1 MKFLSTKN
9 LILSCA
15 LLSLSLPSHAVVL
28 KQKWQAGQKLVYAL
42 DLDGTANVQL
52 PPDAPGA
59 ALLAGVPLE
68 VPMRGK
74 GLAQFETLK
83 VDEVGTGTL
92 AVTVPRLTLD
102 TQAMGQKFQLTLKD
116 GKSQLTLNGQ
126 LINLGALP
134 QGDGKAKSA
143 VKIAA
148 NGQFKGVE
156 AIPNPNKPAPVVDT
170 QTPVA
175 PEKAI
180 DQGALMT
187 ATILRAFPAL
197 WPSRD
202 VKVGDTW
209 QSNVDYPALAR
220 PAQNG
225 EAPKPLG
232 VFDLKLEGED
242 VVNGKTLQR
251 VTIKGDIELDGKT
264 LETAFPSAP
273 ATTPADPKAK
283 ARTQPKLDRATETVE
298 GTLWLD
304 AEQGQVAKAELIL
317 GGQAQA
323 FTPKPGGE
331 AGSKSWFDFTGSL
344 NLALQPN

>member
-1 MKFLSTKN
+1 M
-9 LILSCA
+9 
-15 LLSLSLPSHAVVL
+15 SLPSHAVVL
-28 KQKWQAGQKLVYAL
+28 KQKWQAGQKLVYTL
-42 DLDGTANVQL
+42 DMEGTANVKL

-74 GLAQFETLK
+74 GVAQLETLK
-83 VDEVGTGTL
+83 VDEMGTGTV

-143 VKIAA
+143 VKISS

-156 AIPNPNKPAPVVDT
+156 AIPDPNKPAPVVDT
-170 QTPVA
+170 QTPVDPA
-175 PEKAI
+175 QAVDK
-180 DQGALMT
+180 GALVS
-187 ATILRAFPAL
+187 ATIMSAFPAL
-197 WPSRD
+197 WPARD
-202 VKVGDTW
+202 VNVGETW
-209 QSNVDYPALAR
+209 QANVDYPALAR

-225 EAPKPLG
+225 EAAKPLG
-232 VFDLKLEGED
+232 AFDLKLEGED

-251 VTIKGDIELDGKT
+251 VSIKGDLDLDGKT
-264 LETAFPSAP
+264 LETAFPTAP
-273 ATTPADPKAK
+273 AATPADPKAK
-283 ARTQPKLDRATETVE
+283 VRARPKLDHATQSLE

-304 AEQGQVAKAELIL
+304 ANSGQVAKAELIM
-317 GGQAQA
+317 GGRAQA
-323 FTPKPGGE
+323 TMPKPNGD
-331 AGSKSWFDFTGSL
+331 AGSQSWLDFTGTL
-344 NLALQPN
+344 NMALQPN